1 MAKKFLHVF
10 LSAAAF
16 PPQKRKSE
24 SDITGRF
31 IRRTGSSPAPKVKKL
46 SFDLAA
52 PSLYKNKVFVHL
64 FQKGRLSLHPIHVL
78 VGWMTLAFTS
88 RHPAF
93 AKARFSSTFFK
104 RWRVSSGQRL
114 LVDTSRLCSPEKLVS
129 RCVTR
134 SRTAFSFPSLEKK
147 GATHSCS
154 SPSSIGIA
162 PYFFSKQSAAFAI
175 KWQISLLHERSS
187 NSAMYD
193 SFRNRVDDI
202 RTCNFFSCG
211 ISILLSFN
219 APLL

>member
-10 LSAAAF
+10 LSTAVF
-16 PPQKRKSE
+16 PPQKRESE

-93 AKARFSSTFFK
+93 AKAKFSSTFFK
-104 RWRVSSGQRL
+104 RWQVSSGQRL

-134 SRTAFSFPSLEKK
+134 SRHCVQLPKLREKR
-147 GATHSCS
+147 SN
-154 SPSSIGIA
+154 
-162 PYFFSKQSAAFAI
+162 
-175 KWQISLLHERSS
+175 SLLLLPFFHWNGPIFLFKTIGSLCNKMANFS
-187 NSAMYD
+187 VA
-193 SFRNRVDDI
+193 
-202 RTCNFFSCG
+202 RTLIKFCHV
-211 ISILLSFN
+211 
-219 APLL
+219 